1 MLDIKFIRDNKP
13 RVVKAAVDKGVD
25 VDIEMTLKLDD
36 QRRALVHKVELPKAA
51 QNQLSQK
58 LADPKNRGDQA
69 LKEQA
74 AKLKAEAEELGKKL
88 APVEIELE
96 KSLRSIPNLATD
108 DTPIG
113 KDETGNIV
121 VRTVGEKPH
130 FDFKPLNHWE
140 IAETRGWIDKDRASK
155 VTGARFVY
163 IRGDLVLLQMAI
175 MKFTFDIL
183 TDSDTIAAI
192 IKEAQLDIPAKPFM
206 PLLPPQLI
214 RTEVF
219 DAMDRLEPRDD
230 RYKIEG
236 EELWLQGSAEHVI
249 GSMHLGEMIAE
260 EQLPLRY
267 VGYATSF
274 RKEAGAYG
282 KDLEGIIRL
291 HQFDKLEVET
301 LSVPENGLAEHL
313 LTIAVQEH
321 MLRKLQLPYHVL
333 LKCTAD
339 IGKPNAR
346 GVDMEVWMPGQQ
358 KYRETH
364 TADYMTDYQARRL
377 KTRVKRS
384 DGQIQFVHTIDA
396 TAFALGRTMVAII
409 ENFQTEDRHVII
421 PQALRDYLNGRALL

>member
-1 MLDIKFIRDNKP
+1 MFSIICIRNNNMSPFSSWHSYRKP
-13 RVVKAAVDKGVD
+13 
-25 VDIEMTLKLDD
+25 
-36 QRRALVHKVELPKAA
+36 
-51 QNQLSQK
+51 
-58 LADPKNRGDQA
+58 
-69 LKEQA
+69 
-74 AKLKAEAEELGKKL
+74 
-88 APVEIELE
+88 EI
-96 KSLRSIPNLATD
+96 SRDSSNIP
-108 DTPIG
+108 
-113 KDETGNIV
+113 
-121 VRTVGEKPH
+121 
-130 FDFKPLNHWE
+130 
-140 IAETRGWIDKDRASK
+140 
-155 VTGARFVY
+155 
-163 IRGDLVLLQMAI
+163 
-175 MKFTFDIL
+175 
-183 TDSDTIAAI
+183 
-192 IKEAQLDIPAKPFM
+192 IPAKPFM

>member
-1 MLDIKFIRDNKP
+1 MLDIKYIREN
-13 RVVKAAVDKGVD
+13 RQIVEKAAADKKIPA
-25 VDIEMTLKLDD
+25 DIGKVLELDD
-36 QRRALVHKVELPKAA
+36 QRRQLMHKIETAKAA
-51 QNQLSQK
+51 QNQMSQQ
-58 LADPKNRGDQA
+58 LADPKNRQDATFKSKATELKTAADA
-69 LKEQA
+69 LTRELGPVEKQLESL
-74 AKLKAEAEELGKKL
+74 LKA
-88 APVEIELE
+88 
-96 KSLRSIPNLATD
+96 IPNIPSA

-113 KDETGNIV
+113 TGEQDNV
-121 VRTVGEKPH
+121 VAKVVGDPPK
-130 FDFKPLNHWE
+130 FDFAPLNHGE
-140 IAETRGWIDKDRASK
+140 IAEARDWIDKERAAK

-163 IRGDLVLLQMAI
+163 LKGDLVLLQMAI
-175 MKFTFDIL
+175 MKFTFDQL
-183 TDSDTIAAI
+183 TDADIIAGI
-192 IKEAQLDIPAKPFM
+192 IKEARLELPAKPFN
-206 PLLPPQLI
+206 PVLPPQLI

-219 DAMDRLEPRDD
+219 EAMDRLDPRDD

-249 GSMHLGEMIAE
+249 GSMHMNETIPE
-260 EQLPLRY
+260 ELLPLRY

-291 HQFDKLEVET
+291 HQFDKIEVET
-301 LSVPENGLAEHL
+301 LAVPESGLEEHL

-321 MLRKLQLPYHVL
+321 LLKALGLPYHVL

-364 TADYMTDYQARRL
+364 TADFMTDYQSRRL
-377 KTRVKRS
+377 KTRTKRL
-384 DGQIQFVHTIDA
+384 DGAVQFVHTIDA

-409 ENFQTEDRHVII
+409 ENNQTEDKHVMI
-421 PQALRDYLNGRALL
+421 PEALIPYMNGRVMI